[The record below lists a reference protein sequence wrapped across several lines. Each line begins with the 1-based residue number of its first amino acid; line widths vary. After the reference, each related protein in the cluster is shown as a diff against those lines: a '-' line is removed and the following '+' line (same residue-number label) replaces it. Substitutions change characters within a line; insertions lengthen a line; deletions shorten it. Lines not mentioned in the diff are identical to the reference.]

1 VDDVARGH
9 LLALQRGRIGQRY
22 ILGGENVTLAR
33 ILEMI
38 AGLTGRA
45 APRVRLPR
53 AAVYPIALAAETMAR
68 FTGREPFAT
77 LDGLRMARYR
87 MFFTSARAQLELGYT
102 ARPVIEAVTD
112 AIGWFRQAG
121 QIR

>member
-1 VDDVARGH
+1 
-9 LLALQRGRIGQRY
+9 
-22 ILGGENVTLAR
+22 
-33 ILEMI
+33 
-38 AGLTGRA
+38 
-45 APRVRLPR
+45 
-53 AAVYPIALAAETMAR
+53 
-68 FTGREPFAT
+68 
-77 LDGLRMARYR
+77 MARYR